1 MYCTWSVGYGQEYC
15 TVHKVYM
22 EYGCRQEYCTVDG
35 VCGVGR
41 STVLYMECG
50 VWAGVLYCR
59 RGVGCGQEYCTVHK
73 VYMECWC
80 GQEYCTVDRVW
91 GVGRSVVLYIKC
103 TRSVGCGQ
111 EYCAVHGVVSVGRS
125 TVLYMECWV
134 WAGVLYCTCTHM
146 KGGL

>member
-59 RGVGCGQEYCTVHK
+59 RSVGCGQEYCTVD
-73 VYMECWC
+73 
-80 GQEYCTVDRVW
+80 GVW
-91 GVGRSVVLYIKC
+91 D
-103 TRSVGCGQ
+103 
-111 EYCAVHGVVSVGRS
+111 VGRS
-125 TVLYMECWV
+125 TVLYIKCTWSVGVGRSTVLWTEYGV
-134 WAGVLYCTCTHM
+134 WAGVLYCT
-146 KGGL
+146 